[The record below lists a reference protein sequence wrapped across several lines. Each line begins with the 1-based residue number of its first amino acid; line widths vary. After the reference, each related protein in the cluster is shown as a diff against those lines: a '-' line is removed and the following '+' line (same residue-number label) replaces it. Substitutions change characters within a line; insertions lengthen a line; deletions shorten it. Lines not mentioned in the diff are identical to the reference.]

1 MAEKKDRSLEPQQA
15 RSRESLRRLLQAA
28 AEVLG
33 QHGLAGAT
41 IPRIANHA
49 GLTPG
54 AVYRRFAS
62 KDVLLETMIVQLLED
77 QEKDLRQS
85 ITPEMAA
92 EIPFAVLAEQ
102 LINSMLVSYRK
113 NAGLL
118 RAVRQFGHE
127 REGTPFWRKVMKLDA
142 RTLEYGIDLLLRSR
156 GEVRHPQPRAAIGLA
171 LVMTVGAMWEL
182 VVTPPDTK
190 IWKGLIPT
198 DDVTLQRELTRSLLN
213 YLGVERKGE

>member
-1 MAEKKDRSLEPQQA
+1 MTKPDRSLEPQQA

-54 AVYRRFAS
+54 AVYRRFKN
-62 KDVLLETMIVQLLED
+62 KDVLIETMILRLLED
-77 QEKDLRQS
+77 QDKDLRQS

-92 EIPFAVLAEQ
+92 EIPFAILAEQ
-102 LINSMLVSYRK
+102 LINGMLVSYRN

-118 RAVRQFGHE
+118 RAVRQFGNDRE
-127 REGTPFWRKVMKLDA
+127 RTPFWRKATKLEA
-142 RTLEYGIDLLLRSR
+142 HTLEYGIDLLVKSR
-156 GEVRHPQPRAAIGLA
+156 GEIKHPNPRAAIGLA
-171 LVMTVGAMWEL
+171 VMMTVGAMWEL
-182 VVTPPDTK
+182 VVTPLDPK
-190 IWKGLIPT
+190 IWQGLIPT
-198 DDVTLQRELTRSLLN
+198 DDQTLQRELTRSFLS
-213 YLGVERKGE
+213 YLGVERKGG